1 MWPNRMETG
10 IPCMGWGNNQLVI
23 GAPNGNTLGIDIL
36 NSICVN
42 FDWINHILG
51 WEQEQKQ
58 GYTKFTKLVT
68 WILLWKKYI
77 VHRCFKARYSSLS
90 WTTAFLFNWLT
101 NLVFKI
107 WLKWNKKSF
116 HSNAIKLKWLFLSSA
131 FCQQLRDGWGIGI
144 TITRSQTN
152 ITARS
157 TGQGST
163 LLLYE
168 RTTTSAVANH
178 LKKDLRA
185 LFARKKMGKLREEL
199 PFNHGQVLSLQ
210 MWFIFLNWCFRKYEI
225 TKMLLQEKIK

>member
-1 MWPNRMETG
+1 METG

-51 WEQEQKQ
+51 WEQDQKQ

-116 HSNAIKLKWLFLSSA
+116 HSNAIKLKWLFFVFCILSAIERWMRHWHHHHQESDQHY
-131 FCQQLRDGWGIGI
+131 CQVNRPRQHPASLWKDYNKRC
-144 TITRSQTN
+144 
-152 ITARS
+152 
-157 TGQGST
+157 GQSFT
-163 LLLYE
+163 E
-168 RTTTSAVANH
+168 RFEGFV
-178 LKKDLRA
+178 
-185 LFARKKMGKLREEL
+185 
-199 PFNHGQVLSLQ
+199 
-210 MWFIFLNWCFRKYEI
+210 C
-225 TKMLLQEKIK
+225 